1 MLTAGGVL
9 CHARHEGHASEDR
22 FGNCQEGEVSQ
33 SAALLTESESEV
45 FIDPKNIF
53 IIQCSTNYLFLSY
66 EIIVH

>member
-9 CHARHEGHASEDR
+9 CHARHEGHASEDG

-45 FIDPKNIF
+45 FIDPKNIY
-53 IIQCSTNYLFLSY
+53 IIQ
-66 EIIVH
+66 